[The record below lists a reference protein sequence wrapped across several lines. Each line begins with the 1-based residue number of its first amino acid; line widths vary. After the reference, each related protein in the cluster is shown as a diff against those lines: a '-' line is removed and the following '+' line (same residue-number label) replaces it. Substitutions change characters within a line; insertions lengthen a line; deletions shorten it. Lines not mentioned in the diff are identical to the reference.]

1 MNKQIKVGAYSAPEC
16 SVVALD
22 SSSQICMTSGGYPSS
37 TEELGLENGT
47 WAY

>member
-22 SSSQICMTSGGYPSS
+22 SSSQICATSGYPSS

-47 WAY
+47 WA